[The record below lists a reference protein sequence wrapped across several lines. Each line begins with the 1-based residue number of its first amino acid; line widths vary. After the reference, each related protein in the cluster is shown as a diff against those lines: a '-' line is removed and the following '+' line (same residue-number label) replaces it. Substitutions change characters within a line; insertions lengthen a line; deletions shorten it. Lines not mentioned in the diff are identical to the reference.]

1 MNLPLSDLH
10 MHTTYCDGKGSAEEM
25 VLSAIAKGY
34 HTVGLSGHS
43 HTPFDTRYCM
53 TEQGEYFAECRRLKE
68 KYADRISV
76 QIGLELEALSE
87 EIPSGLDYLI
97 GSVHYFTAGDRRF
110 DVDGSAEKQALA
122 LSEGFGG
129 DLHRLIDNYFG
140 SVVAMVERVRP
151 DVVGHFDL
159 LTKFSEREGRIIDPQ
174 DGYYRGAALDALR
187 AVVRIS
193 PRLEVN
199 SGAISRGYRTEAY
212 PSDELIRETLREG
225 GRLVLT
231 SDAHAP
237 ENIGFAF
244 DATAAR
250 LLRLGCD
257 TVDVRRAD
265 RFEEMRL
272 V

>member
-25 VLSAIAKGY
+25 VLAAIAKGY

-53 TEQGEYFAECRRLKE
+53 TEQGEYFTECRRLKA

-87 EIPSGLDYLI
+87 EIPVGLDYLI
-97 GSVHYFTAGDRRF
+97 GSVHYFTEGDRRF

-122 LSEGFGG
+122 LSFGFGG

-140 SVVAMVERVRP
+140 SVVRMVERVRP
-151 DVVGHFDL
+151 DIVGHFDL
-159 LTKFSEREGRIIDPQ
+159 ITKFSERGSIIDPT
-174 DGYYRGAALDALR
+174 DTYYRGAALDALR
-187 AVVRIS
+187 AVLRIS

-212 PSDELIRETLREG
+212 PSDELICEVLKEG
-225 GRLVLT
+225 GRLILT

-244 DATAAR
+244 EAAAAR
-250 LLRLGCD
+250 LVSLGCD
-257 TVDVRRAD
+257 RVDVRRGD
-265 RFEEMRL
+265 RFEEMKL